1 MNSSTQSM
9 TLDSNENY
17 EEVKRLL
24 DNIDANLEVLKKYDQ
39 DTSEQYKTF
48 DLLRYEIL
56 SDKNIKRLEK
66 EGQLEEVISR
76 LHVFSDL
83 MDSLTSDFVTNKEKL
98 REAYKDYNST
108 TDRISMTKRSARN
121 ALEYGPTSVISTL
134 LATGMLLAPALFLA
148 NEGIDWYK
156 YCRRPPQVITYDITS
171 EGVKSKEIRYDPLYN
186 STITLYE
193 YTQDDGAGF
202 RYRNKY
208 TLKDVII
215 NENTDID
222 KIDLS
227 GLKYETKMVNSDET
241 IKTDGP
247 YREVIFET
255 VNKDIVGENEK
266 FPVLTFTLPLALIS
280 VFVLAVELFIKFVF
294 SEFTYAGVDI
304 YVDLANLIKLKAE
317 LFKLKKELREDDEEV
332 KKYEKI
338 INTLINR
345 IDKIVKTSSEKITT
359 AEITNEIRKERE
371 VKKID
376 KKFKETKSKNAK
388 EKQELQQKMVDLI
401 ALIRDN
407 ISFDDNEGL
416 EELYHSVEI
425 TDDVLFEKVDDHLKI
440 RSVFVPFLK
449 LLDLSKIDFSNVDI
463 RYVDFRDTNAKMSI
477 PKVYNRDASY
487 AKFDNENI
495 YDWKDY
501 TGVRL
506 IGTEMDEDPKTMINR
521 YLAITDENTVLKRS
535 K

>member
-148 NEGIDWYK
+148 DVGIDWYK
-156 YCRRPPQVITYDITS
+156 DCRRPPQVITYDITS

-208 TLKDVII
+208 TLKDVKI

-227 GLKYETKMVNSDET
+227 GLKYETK
-241 IKTDGP
+241 
-247 YREVIFET
+247 IF
-255 VNKDIVGENEK
+255 
-266 FPVLTFTLPLALIS
+266 
-280 VFVLAVELFIKFVF
+280 
-294 SEFTYAGVDI
+294 
-304 YVDLANLIKLKAE
+304 
-317 LFKLKKELREDDEEV
+317 
-332 KKYEKI
+332 
-338 INTLINR
+338 
-345 IDKIVKTSSEKITT
+345 
-359 AEITNEIRKERE
+359 
-371 VKKID
+371 
-376 KKFKETKSKNAK
+376 
-388 EKQELQQKMVDLI
+388 
-401 ALIRDN
+401 
-407 ISFDDNEGL
+407 
-416 EELYHSVEI
+416 
-425 TDDVLFEKVDDHLKI
+425 
-440 RSVFVPFLK
+440 
-449 LLDLSKIDFSNVDI
+449 LL
-463 RYVDFRDTNAKMSI
+463 
-477 PKVYNRDASY
+477 
-487 AKFDNENI
+487 
-495 YDWKDY
+495 
-501 TGVRL
+501 
-506 IGTEMDEDPKTMINR
+506 
-521 YLAITDENTVLKRS
+521 
-535 K
+535 